1 MTAGTEAAVGSVVE
15 AAPAVAPEA
24 VARPR
29 GVVVTGA
36 AQGIGRA
43 IAQGFAEAGA
53 AVVVVDVSADVA
65 PLGAGHDVVVGD
77 AGDPDVLARAV
88 ARAADLGGGLATFVA
103 NAGVTSPGDTVGY
116 PLAEWD
122 RVLDVNLRAAFTG
135 AQAAR
140 EFLGPGGSVV
150 MVSSICAVQGF
161 AARASYCASKAGLEG
176 LVRSLAVEWGPHGI
190 RVNAVAPGTVATDM
204 QRSMMASGRASA
216 QRYLDRI
223 PMDRFGEPSEIA
235 DAVVYLASPRA
246 SYVNGVVLPV
256 DGGWAVGGLP
266 SRA

>member
-1 MTAGTEAAVGSVVE
+1 VTAGVE
-15 AAPAVAPEA
+15 AAPVASPTGE
-24 VARPR
+24 ARPR

-36 AQGIGRA
+36 AQGLGRA

-53 AVVVVDVSADVA
+53 AVVGVDLSDAVA
-65 PLGAGHDVVVGD
+65 PLGTGHDAVVGD
-77 AGDPDVLARAV
+77 AGDAAVLGRAV
-88 ARAADLGGGLATFVA
+88 ARAAELGGGLATFVA
-103 NAGVTSPGDTVGY
+103 NAGVTSPGETVGY
-116 PLAEWD
+116 PLSEWD
-122 RVLDVNLRAAFTG
+122 RLLDVNLRAAFVG
-135 AQAAR
+135 AQVAR
-140 EFLGPGGSVV
+140 QALGPGGSIV

-161 AARASYCASKAGLEG
+161 AARASYCASKAGIEG
-176 LVRSLAVEWGPHGI
+176 LVRSLAVEWGADGI

-204 QRSMMASGRASA
+204 QRAMMASGRASA

-246 SYVNGVVLPV
+246 SYVTGVVLPV

-266 SRA
+266 ARA

>member
-1 MTAGTEAAVGSVVE
+1 MSADVE
-15 AAPAVAPEA
+15 AAPAPVPATA
-24 VARPR
+24 ARPR

-43 IAQGFAEAGA
+43 IARGFAEAGS
-53 AVVVVDVSADVA
+53 AVVAVDVSADLA
-65 PLGAGHDVVVGD
+65 PLGTGHDAVVGD

-88 ARAADLGGGLATFVA
+88 ARAAELGEGLATFVA
-103 NAGVTSPGDTVGY
+103 NAGVTSPGETVGY

-122 RVLDVNLRAAFTG
+122 RLLDVNLRAAFVG
-135 AQAAR
+135 AQVAR
-140 EFLGPGGSVV
+140 PAMGPGGSIV

-161 AARASYCASKAGLEG
+161 AARASYCASKAGIEG
-176 LVRSLAVEWGPHGI
+176 LVRSLAVEWGADGI

-204 QRSMMASGRASA
+204 QRAMMASGRASP

-235 DAVVYLASPRA
+235 DAAVWLASSRA
-246 SYVNGVVLPV
+246 SYVTGVVLPV
-256 DGGWAVGGLP
+256 DGGWAIGGLP
-266 SRA
+266 ARA